1 MRNLIAHLGLV
12 LMGVVM
18 GVLLAGLGTEVT
30 LRVTDAVPEVESPLS
45 GSHQSDAYLGWS
57 GKPNLRLRFR
67 RPEFDAL
74 VEHDAEGWRQ
84 PKPPRPAVPTSRIL
98 VLGDSFTWGWGVS
111 QGQVFT
117 DLLQAALP
125 ATVAVYNRSVPG
137 FGTAQEYLLLQREL
151 AARVYDAVVLMFYMN
166 DLSDNISSRQGR
178 RPYFELV
185 DGDLRPRNQPARPV
199 INPVGQFLREH
210 SRAYAFAQF
219 RAGVAEAA
227 LLRRGER
234 RTRVPDGASGRLP
247 RRAGLRRH
255 RAPARRDAAPGAP
268 TRSPVLPGLH
278 SAAQRDRAR
287 RPVSICPQHP
297 RDGRR
302 HRAPRRHA
310 AARPLTAVPSA
321 RQGRGTAH
329 LPHRLALDPGRAPG
343 GRRCTAGVTDL
354 SAAPRC
360 WSKRA
365 ARHGPGWRPSVTAR
379 ARGVIVVLRT
389 WPLGLSPCPR
399 TASEITRLERH
410 R

>member
-1 MRNLIAHLGLV
+1 M
-12 LMGVVM
+12 
-18 GVLLAGLGTEVT
+18 
-30 LRVTDAVPEVESPLS
+30 PEVESPLS
-45 GSHQSDAYLGWS
+45 GSHLSDAYLGWS

-125 ATVAVYNRSVPG
+125 ATVAVYNRSIPG

-185 DGDLRPRNQPARPV
+185 NGDLRPRNQPARPV

-219 RAGVAEAA
+219 ELELLKRRFSGEAND
-227 LLRRGER
+227 ER
-234 RTRVPDGASGRLP
+234 EYRT
-247 RRAGLRRH
+247 
-255 RAPARRDAAPGAP
+255 APAVDFHDVPGYAV
-268 TRSPVLPGLH
+268 TARLLGEMQRLAREHGARFVPGLH
-278 SAAQRDRAR
+278 SATQRDRAR

-321 RQGRGTAH
+321 RQGRRTAH
-329 LPHRLALDPGRAPG
+329 LPHRLALEPGRAPG

-365 ARHGPGWRPSVTAR
+365 ARHRPGWRPSVTAR
-379 ARGVIVVLRT
+379 ARGMIVVLST
-389 WPLGLSPCPR
+389 WPLGLSPYPR

>member
-137 FGTAQEYLLLQREL
+137 FGTAQEYLLLEREL

-185 DGDLRPRNQPARPV
+185 DGDLRPRNQPALPV

-219 RAGVAEAA
+219 ELELLKRRFSGEAND
-227 LLRRGER
+227 ER
-234 RTRVPDGASGRLP
+234 EYRT
-247 RRAGLRRH
+247 
-255 RAPARRDAAPGAP
+255 APAVDFHDVPGYAV
-268 TRSPVLPGLH
+268 TARLLGEMQRLARQHGARFLSGLH

-302 HRAPRRHA
+302 HRAPRRHL
-310 AARPLTAVPSA
+310 AARPLAAVPSA

-329 LPHRLALDPGRAPG
+329 LPHRLALEPRRAPG

-354 SAAPRC
+354 SAAP
-360 WSKRA
+360 
-365 ARHGPGWRPSVTAR
+365 
-379 ARGVIVVLRT
+379 
-389 WPLGLSPCPR
+389 
-399 TASEITRLERH
+399 
-410 R
+410 